1 MLHHHC
7 VTADPQWACNVF
19 SRVICG
25 SSQSRATLDVSHGH
39 FRVGYK
45 SAGLILD
52 GAYNAA
58 PHHGGS
64 QQPDAFLL
72 KNDELRYSYERLL
85 LLSNG
90 SVCQDENSWGY
101 ICPSLGR
108 TASIVSKSHWPPCDD
123 FHGVSEAFRSL
134 RIPNKLKLK

>member
-25 SSQSRATLDVSHGH
+25 CSQSRATLDVSHGH

-58 PHHGGS
+58 RILLGKAKTGKCKDNEKPTDGNSSSSTCDPPVSEQPPRQRVLRITAGGS
-64 QQPDAFLL
+64 
-72 KNDELRYSYERLL
+72 
-85 LLSNG
+85 
-90 SVCQDENSWGY
+90 
-101 ICPSLGR
+101 
-108 TASIVSKSHWPPCDD
+108 SH
-123 FHGVSEAFRSL
+123 S
-134 RIPNKLKLK
+134 

>member
-58 PHHGGS
+58 RILLGNAKTGKCKDNEKQS
-64 QQPDAFLL
+64 QQTGIHRARHAILPWVRRRR
-72 KNDELRYSYERLL
+72 EH
-85 LLSNG
+85 
-90 SVCQDENSWGY
+90 V
-101 ICPSLGR
+101 
-108 TASIVSKSHWPPCDD
+108 
-123 FHGVSEAFRSL
+123 L
-134 RIPNKLKLK
+134 RITAEVNSLMLFY

>member
-25 SSQSRATLDVSHGH
+25 SSQSRATLDVSHCH

-58 PHHGGS
+58 RI
-64 QQPDAFLL
+64 LL
-72 KNDELRYSYERLL
+72 GKAKTGKCD
-85 LLSNG
+85 G
-90 SVCQDENSWGY
+90 NSSSST
-101 ICPSLGR
+101 CD
-108 TASIVSKSHWPPCDD
+108 PP
-123 FHGVSEAFRSL
+123 VSEQPPRQPFSASPL
-134 RIPNKLKLK
+134 VEVHTAWT